1 MSMSLYDAVT
11 ALDFEE
17 VAAEEEIRALQT
29 LINGGVWG
37 LQGHTGRAMMDAVE
51 AGVCALGHDSATDYW
66 GNRIPSRYEVEPGT
80 KGSAEYVEEL
90 SPFGEVIE

>member
-1 MSMSLYDAVT
+1 MDLYDAVT

-17 VAAEEEIRALQT
+17 VAEEEEIRALQT

-51 AGVCALGHDSATDYW
+51 AGVCALGPEPAHDYW
-66 GNRIPSRYEVEPGT
+66 GNRIPSRFEVEPGT
-80 KGSAEYVEEL
+80 TGSPEYVEDN
-90 SPFGEVIE
+90 SPYAGVIE